1 MQNNTMEVALHLEFL
16 GVMLGIL
23 MCDGHQKHGHKVM
36 FKMQRN
42 VNYGYVHVNTYWMLV
57 DKFF

>member
-1 MQNNTMEVALHLEFL
+1 
-16 GVMLGIL
+16 
-23 MCDGHQKHGHKVM
+23 M

-57 DKFF
+57 DKFFWK